1 MSKHNLLNKKIKKQ
15 ILYINDVIES
25 SFNQLKYFKSNYKK
39 ILINKENRVFF
50 GIALV
55 VILTLSY
62 LLIPTLFNK
71 DNIQSKIK
79 NQILKNYNINL
90 KFNQKINYG
99 LVPKPHFSAKNIS
112 ILRDKKEIGIA
123 KNLKVYIGIKELL
136 SIKELEIKN
145 LVFIKT
151 DFNIYLD
158 DLKFFEN
165 LLRTEPNTNR
175 IIFKKSNIFFK
186 NENEEMLFINKINNG
201 EFYYDST
208 NLKNI
213 LSSKNEIFNI
223 PFKLKVI
230 NDKFNKEVSTNFN
243 FNKIRLKID
252 SKNNYDNDSI
262 KGLLNVLFIN
272 KSTSLN
278 YEIKKDSLTFSSED
292 NNNSYNGIVDFK
304 PFYFSANFNYEGL
317 SAKYL
322 FEENSILNNLINSE
336 ILNNKNF
343 SAILNLKVKNITNI
357 NEFNNLLLKISIEEG
372 NIKFSNSTIMWKD
385 DVKISLDDSLLTL
398 DEDGINLLGT
408 ILLEFI
414 DIDNFYSSY
423 QIVKKNRKKIDKI
436 KIDFV
441 YNLDNKEV
449 SFFNSK
455 INNLQNDKIEEFLDI
470 FNSKT
475 NRVFNKITFKN
486 FVNKFFEIYAG

>member
-1 MSKHNLLNKKIKKQ
+1 MNKLKSKSKKFLNSKYVNLNTL
-15 ILYINDVIES
+15 ILFLYV
-25 SFNQLKYFKSNYKK
+25 F
-39 ILINKENRVFF
+39 LIRK
-50 GIALV
+50 
-55 VILTLSY
+55 
-62 LLIPTLFNK
+62 
-71 DNIQSKIK
+71 
-79 NQILKNYNINL
+79 
-90 KFNQKINYG
+90 
-99 LVPKPHFSAKNIS
+99 
-112 ILRDKKEIGIA
+112 
-123 KNLKVYIGIKELL
+123 
-136 SIKELEIKN
+136 
-145 LVFIKT
+145 
-151 DFNIYLD
+151 
-158 DLKFFEN
+158 
-165 LLRTEPNTNR
+165 
-175 IIFKKSNIFFK
+175 IFFPI
-186 NENEEMLFINKINNG
+186 NFQQDDVTEM
-201 EFYYDST
+201 
-208 NLKNI
+208 
-213 LSSKNEIFNI
+213 
-223 PFKLKVI
+223 KVI
-230 NDKFNKEVSTNFN
+230 NYTELMCGINLGGNHPLFTSFIWFISRIVPSNTEYVISFFNIIVTLFSLALFYKLIKTHSSERIAFISTLSLLASSNFLVYSISLKQYPIEV
-243 FNKIRLKID
+243 LG
-252 SKNNYDNDSI
+252 SI
-262 KGLLNVLFIN
+262 FFLGFF
-272 KSTSLN
+272 
-278 YEIKKDSLTFSSED
+278 YETIKKDSLTFSSED

-322 FEENSILNNLINSE
+322 FEENSILSNLINSE

-398 DEDGINLLGT
+398 DEEGINLLGT